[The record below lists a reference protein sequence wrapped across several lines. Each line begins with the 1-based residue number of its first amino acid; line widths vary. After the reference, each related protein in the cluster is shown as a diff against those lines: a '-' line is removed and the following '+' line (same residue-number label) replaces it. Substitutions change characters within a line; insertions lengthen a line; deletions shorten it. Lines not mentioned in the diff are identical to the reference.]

1 PVFYN
6 STPLRYGYQRT
17 AEFVQTADTE
27 SRSSTA
33 AAQESVETKAG
44 AFRRFLPWV
53 VVIVIIVLG
62 LFFSRQIVDWITET
76 SWNVWLGAVA
86 QGLGF
91 GAVAL
96 GVYLTFRVLD
106 FPDLT
111 IDGSFPLGGAVAAA
125 IIAAGGSAYL
135 ALPLAFFFG
144 ALAGVAT
151 GLIHTRLGIN
161 GLLASILVLTGLF
174 TINLRVMGQAN
185 IPLLDAVTI
194 FTPYKPFFREL
205 FLDQWDRV
213 WLRVHANI
221 MAIVVFLIIVI
232 ILKVALDWFLHTE
245 KGLALR
251 ATGDNAQMIRA
262 LGVNTDQMKILGLA
276 ISNGLVGLSGALM
289 AQYLGFADIN
299 VGAGLIIV
307 GLAAVIIGETL
318 FKPKTIAWATT
329 AVIIGMI
336 IYRLAIALALI
347 IKLPIPGFDDGFK
360 LEATDVKLATAV
372 LVLIA
377 LAIPQLQRRRRK
389 KTV

>member
-1 PVFYN
+1 
-6 STPLRYGYQRT
+6 
-17 AEFVQTADTE
+17 VQTADTD

-33 AAQESVETKAG
+33 AAQESVETKASI
-44 AFRRFLPWV
+44 FRRFLPWAG
-53 VVIVIIVLG
+53 VIVIIVLG
-62 LFFSRQIVDWITET
+62 LLFRGQIVAWIAET

-125 IIAAGGSAYL
+125 IIVAGGSAYL
-135 ALPLAFFFG
+135 ALPVAFFFG

-174 TINLRVMGQAN
+174 TINLRIMGQAN

-194 FTPYKPFFREL
+194 FSPYKPFFRQL
-205 FLDQWDRV
+205 FLDQWDKA
-213 WLRVHANI
+213 WIRVHANI
-221 MAIVVFLIIVI
+221 MAIVVFLIIVV

-299 VGAGLIIV
+299 FGAGLIIV
-307 GLAAVIIGETL
+307 GLAAVIIGQTL
-318 FKPKTIAWATT
+318 FKPKTVAWATT

-347 IKLPIPGFDDGFK
+347 IEIPIPGSDDGFK
-360 LEATDVKLATAV
+360 LEATDVKLATAI

-377 LAIPQLQRRRRK
+377 LAIPQVQRSRRK

>member
-1 PVFYN
+1 
-6 STPLRYGYQRT
+6 
-17 AEFVQTADTE
+17 VQTADTD
-27 SRSSTA
+27 SGSGTA
-33 AAQESVETKAG
+33 AAPEVTETKANS
-44 AFRRFLPWV
+44 FRRYLPWTLALV
-53 VVIVIIVLG
+53 VVLLAVI
-62 LFFSRQIVDWITET
+62 FRQPIIAWVSET

-111 IDGSFPLGGAVAAA
+111 IDGSFPLGSAVAAA
-125 IIAAGGSAYL
+125 IIVAGGSAYL
-135 ALPLAFFFG
+135 ALPVAFLFG

-174 TINLRVMGQAN
+174 TINLRIMGQAN
-185 IPLLDAVTI
+185 IPLLEAETI
-194 FTPYKPFFREL
+194 FPPFKPFFREL
-205 FLDQWDRV
+205 LVEQWDKA
-213 WLRVHANI
+213 WLRIHANI
-221 MAIVVFLIIVI
+221 MAIILFLVIVL
-232 ILKVALDWFLHTE
+232 ILKLALDWFLHTE
-245 KGLALR
+245 RGLALR

-289 AQYLGFADIN
+289 AQYLGFADVNI
-299 VGAGLIIV
+299 GAGLIIV

-318 FKPKTIAWATT
+318 FRPKSVAWATT
-329 AVIIGMI
+329 AVIVGMI

-347 IKLPIPGFDDGFK
+347 IEIPIPGSENAFK

-377 LAIPQLQRRRRK
+377 LALPQLQRRRRR
-389 KTV
+389 KTA